1 MRASVKE
8 KNKMRAKHFNF
19 LFDLMEEKIKNL
31 EYNNQKQLEEIA
43 QLKDEI
49 SALDWALKEQR
60 KQCGECQKIE
70 F

>member
-1 MRASVKE
+1 
-8 KNKMRAKHFNF
+8 MRAKHFNF